1 MQKRNEKMTPLSVS
15 VVIPAYNEEDNIT
28 TTIARVSQVLEPL
41 VENWEVI
48 IVNDG
53 STDRTLE
60 VVNQIAA
67 QDPRIRPISYAPNAG
82 RGRALR
88 TGFAHARGDIVVST
102 DADLSYEPKY
112 IVDLVNELRNDAS
125 IDLVLASPYM
135 KGGRTEGVPLGRLLI
150 SKIGNRVLSLAMSGN
165 LKTITGIF
173 RAYRRSVLESLELES
188 DGKEIHLEILSRAL
202 AVGYKAKEVPV
213 VLKGREKGR
222 SKFKFRGTAISHLLF
237 SFYERP
243 MIVFGIIGLALLGL
257 GFLGGIY
264 ITILRFQK
272 TLNPER
278 PLMTLVVILLLAGMQ
293 ILSFGFIA
301 IQLGFLRKEVYK
313 IQRENRLLSRQ
324 STDTDREGT

>member
-1 MQKRNEKMTPLSVS
+1 
-15 VVIPAYNEEDNIT
+15 
-28 TTIARVSQVLEPL
+28 VSQVLESL
-41 VENWEVI
+41 GGDWEI
-48 IVNDG
+48 IVVDDG

-60 VVNQIAA
+60 IINQIAA
-67 QDPRIRPISYAPNAG
+67 KDPRIRPISYTPNTG

-88 TGFAHARGDIVVST
+88 TGFAHAKGDIVVST

-112 IVDLVNELRNDAS
+112 ILNLINELKNDAS

-150 SKIGNRVLSLAMSGN
+150 SKIGNRILSLAMDGN
-165 LKTITGIF
+165 IKTITGIF

-188 DGKEIHLEILSRAL
+188 EGKEIHLEILSRAV
-202 AVGYKAKEVPV
+202 AVGYKVKEVPV
-213 VLKGREKGR
+213 VLTGREKGR
-222 SKFKFRGTAISHLLF
+222 SKFRFRGTAISHLLF

-257 GFLGGIY
+257 GFLGGVY

-293 ILSFGFIA
+293 ILSFGFIS

-313 IQRENRLLSRQ
+313 IQKENRLLSRRP
-324 STDTDREGT
+324 TDIDQGGA

>member
-1 MQKRNEKMTPLSVS
+1 MTPISVS

-28 TTIARVSQVLEPL
+28 KTIVRVSQVLESL
-41 VENWEVI
+41 EGDWEI
-48 IVNDG
+48 IVVNDG

-60 VVNQIAA
+60 TVNQIAA
-67 QDPRIRPISYAPNAG
+67 KDPRIRPISYATNAG
-82 RGRALR
+82 RGKALR
-88 TGFAHARGDIVVST
+88 TGFAHAKGDIVVST

-112 IVDLVNELRNDAS
+112 IVDLVNELKNDAS
-125 IDLVLASPYM
+125 IDLVIASPYM

-150 SKIGNRVLSLAMSGN
+150 SKIGNRILSLAMDGN
-165 LKTITGIF
+165 IKTITGIF

-188 DGKEIHLEILSRAL
+188 DGKEIHLEILSRAV
-202 AVGYKAKEVPV
+202 AVGYKVKEVPV

-222 SKFKFRGTAISHLLF
+222 SKFKFRGTAVSHLLF

-257 GFLGGIY
+257 GFLGGVY
-264 ITILRFQK
+264 ITILRFQE

-293 ILSFGFIA
+293 ILSFGFVS
-301 IQLGFLRKEVYK
+301 IQIGSLRREVYR
-313 IQRENRLLSRQ
+313 IQKENRLLSRRF
-324 STDTDREGT
+324 SDMDRGGR

>member
-1 MQKRNEKMTPLSVS
+1 MTPISVS

-28 TTIARVSQVLEPL
+28 TTIARVSQVLESL
-41 VENWEVI
+41 GGDWEI
-48 IVNDG
+48 IVVNDG

-60 VVNQIAA
+60 IVNQIATE
-67 QDPRIRPISYAPNAG
+67 DPRARLISYTPNTG

-88 TGFAHARGDIVVST
+88 TGFAHAQGDIVVST

-112 IVDLVNELRNDAS
+112 IVDLVNELKNDTS
-125 IDLVLASPYM
+125 IDLVIASPYM
-135 KGGRTEGVPLGRLLI
+135 KGGRTEGVPFGRLLI
-150 SKIGNRVLSLAMSGN
+150 SKIGNRILSLAMNGN
-165 LKTITGIF
+165 MKTITGIF

-188 DGKEIHLEILSRAL
+188 EGKEIHLEILSRAL
-202 AVGYKAKEVPV
+202 AVGYKVKEVPV
-213 VLKGREKGR
+213 VLKGRKKGR
-222 SKFKFRGTAISHLLF
+222 SKFRFRGTAVSHLLF

-257 GFLGGIY
+257 GFLGGVY

-293 ILSFGFIA
+293 ILSFGFVS
-301 IQLGFLRKEVYK
+301 IQIGSLRKEMYR
-313 IQRENRLLSRQ
+313 IQKENRLLSRRF
-324 STDTDREGT
+324 SDMDRGGR

>member
-1 MQKRNEKMTPLSVS
+1 MGGEHKVTSVGIS
-15 VVIPAYNEEDNIT
+15 VVIPAYNEEDNIAA
-28 TTIARVSQVLEPL
+28 TITQVSQVLESLGGDWEIL
-41 VENWEVI
+41 V
-48 IVNDG
+48 VNDG

-60 VVNQIAA
+60 IVKQVAA
-67 QDPRIRPISYAPNAG
+67 EDSRIGPISYVPNVG

-88 TGFAHARGDIVVST
+88 TGFAHARGDIVIST

-112 IVDLVNELRNDAS
+112 IVDLVNELKNDAS
-125 IDLVLASPYM
+125 VDLVLASPYI
-135 KGGRTEGVPLGRLLI
+135 KGGRTEGVPLFRLLI
-150 SKIGNRVLSLAMSGN
+150 SKMGNRILSLAMGRN
-165 LKTITGIF
+165 IRTITGIF
-173 RAYRRSVLESLELES
+173 RAYRRPVLESLELES

-202 AVGYKAKEVPV
+202 AVGYKVKEVPV

-222 SKFKFRGTAISHLLF
+222 SKFKFRGTVISHLLF

-243 MIVFGIIGLALLGL
+243 MIVFGVIGLALLGL
-257 GFLGGIY
+257 GFLGGGY

-293 ILSFGFIA
+293 ILSFGFIS

-313 IQRENRLLSRQ
+313 IQKENRLLSRRLADIDQ
-324 STDTDREGT
+324 ERT